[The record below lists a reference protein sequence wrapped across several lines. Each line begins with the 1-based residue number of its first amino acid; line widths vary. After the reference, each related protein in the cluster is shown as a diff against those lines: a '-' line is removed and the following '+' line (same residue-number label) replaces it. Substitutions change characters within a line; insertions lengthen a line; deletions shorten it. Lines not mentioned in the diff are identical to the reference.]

1 MSDWKQE
8 AESAAWNNGGDQAA
22 GAWNDGG
29 DGFEGGDPNNMVVE
43 ANNGDANGDTCRN
56 CGQSGHF
63 ARECPEPRKPTGA
76 CFNCGQE
83 GHNKSDCPNPRVFTG
98 TCRICE
104 KVGHPAAE
112 CPERPPDI
120 CKNCKGEGHK
130 TMECTQNRK
139 FEQHNIPDKLPEEAL
154 GILKKA
160 SKERDLEDFRDGL
173 KIYSKAVPLATYV
186 DIEKLLRQEK
196 LNVYLIGLEREI
208 GDCHTVVNLQGKLN
222 CKYVI
227 GIYFSDKPQ
236 RINLKERWPA
246 SPEENLERLAE
257 AGLPLDR
264 QVPKCSNCGKMGH
277 IMKSCKE
284 ELSVVERVEV
294 KCVNCKQP
302 GHRARDCKEARV
314 DRFACRNCGKGGHR
328 STECP
333 EPRSAEGV
341 ECKRCNE
348 VGHFAKD
355 CPQGGG
361 SRACRNCGSED
372 HIAKDCDQPRN
383 MANVTCRNC
392 EESEYNPT
400 YMKVPTSG
408 HQLMY
413 ISVGHFS
420 RDCTKK
426 KDWSKVKCMGH
437 TIRRCPLPAEGA
449 NDENGGNGGGF
460 YNEAPGSAA
469 VPVSGGN
476 VMEPEAA
483 WGGGANAGAGPGW

>member
-8 AESAAWNNGGDQAA
+8 AESAAWNNGGDEAA

-173 KIYSKAVPLATYV
+173 KIYNKAVPLATYV

-222 CKYVI
+222 CKYVV

-392 EESEYNPT
+392 EE
-400 YMKVPTSG
+400 M
-408 HQLMY
+408 
-413 ISVGHFS
+413 GHFS

-426 KDWSKVKCMGH
+426 KDWSKVKCSNCGEMGH

-460 YNEAPGSAA
+460 YNEAPDSAA